1 MLRMGSGVTSI
12 RRKRTDVDLVL
23 IEVIVVV
30 RLLLRMIGMIRFFAT
45 TWLLLVKPNPR
56 GERTLLLDSMVVLI
70 LYLIS

>member
-23 IEVIVVV
+23 VEVIVVV

-45 TWLLLVKPNPR
+45 TWLVRAAFPPFAQ
-56 GERTLLLDSMVVLI
+56 SSVVEEGGLI
-70 LYLIS
+70 EDG